1 MKATM
6 KEKNSDILRVREG
19 EKREKKM
26 KVSQQYSAA
35 RKALYDT
42 LRKSVLR
49 VDLTPKEAKTIF
61 DEAVKAHLG
70 EIKRATSNTVREINL
85 PSVKRS
91 IRKTA
96 KRLAKQK
103 RKDNGY
109 TEYTEMDRAGYV
121 QLISEALKGYLY
133 WQEDRPWN
141 KFNNVLNMLRSKYPR
156 EYIGRCYNEMVANGE
171 PFEFIFMY
179 DTPVNE
185 GLLDS
190 WLQDFV
196 TVCEGKNG
204 VKNILSI
211 LIDDTPADFTIYDDW
226 EEVKDEPHYSR
237 KEYSTLIENSL
248 KGF

>member
-1 MKATM
+1 
-6 KEKNSDILRVREG
+6 
-19 EKREKKM
+19 M

-42 LRKSVLR
+42 LRRSVLR

-61 DEAVKAHLG
+61 DEAVNAHLG
-70 EIKRATSNTVREINL
+70 KIKRPTSNTVREINL
-85 PSVKRS
+85 SSVKRS
-91 IRKTA
+91 IKKTA
-96 KRLAKQK
+96 KRLAEQK
-103 RKDNGY
+103 RKDK
-109 TEYTEMDRAGYV
+109 EYTDMDRAGYV
-121 QLISEALKGYLY
+121 QLVSEALKSFQFWKESTYRA
-133 WQEDRPWN
+133 DTPWN

-179 DTPVNE
+179 DTPENE
-185 GLLDS
+185 GRLDS
-190 WLQDFV
+190 WLQDFII
-196 TVCEGKNG
+196 VCEGKNG
-204 VKNILSI
+204 AINISTM
-211 LIDDTPADFTIYDDW
+211 LIDNEPSDFSIYDDW